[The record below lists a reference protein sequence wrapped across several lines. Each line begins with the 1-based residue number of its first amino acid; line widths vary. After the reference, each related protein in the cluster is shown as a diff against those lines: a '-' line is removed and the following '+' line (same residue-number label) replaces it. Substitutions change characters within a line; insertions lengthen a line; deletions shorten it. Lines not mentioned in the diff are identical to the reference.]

1 MHPSLL
7 IWCFKIRDTL
17 CRQLRTFVE
26 SLKDTNRNDTGYV
39 DYEKLYGVDGVCL
52 ANVSNTKD
60 VEGRGA
66 QKQLKRMIT
75 FDNGL
80 SLCFCHPS
88 SDGPRSALPLKTM
101 RASTSHATPLTPTFA
116 HSTTPSRP
124 TKLLPHLLVTSTC
137 AWSIGESLL
146 PNEESDTF
154 FGTNAGVTWQMTQR
168 DTHKYEFSDKAS
180 ILMEVNNEDM
190 DKV

>member
-1 MHPSLL
+1 MWRTRFLHVSWAKLRENTYMIVKPTTHPSLL

-26 SLKDTNRNDTGYV
+26 SLKDTNRKDTGYV

-66 QKQLKRMIT
+66 QKQVKTMIT
-75 FDNGL
+75 FDDGL

-88 SDGPRSALPLKTM
+88 L
-101 RASTSHATPLTPTFA
+101 
-116 HSTTPSRP
+116 
-124 TKLLPHLLVTSTC
+124 
-137 AWSIGESLL
+137 I
-146 PNEESDTF
+146 
-154 FGTNAGVTWQMTQR
+154 
-168 DTHKYEFSDKAS
+168 
-180 ILMEVNNEDM
+180 
-190 DKV
+190 